1 MAEKSGADLI
11 EACSSTQR
19 PSQVR
24 KQGAQVVPPPGA
36 GARLG
41 PHYQKGME
49 MLRWMLEVSGDESK
63 FAKLLVL
70 LGGIVVVFVVA
81 MLFIVISD

>member
-1 MAEKSGADLI
+1 
-11 EACSSTQR
+11 
-19 PSQVR
+19 
-24 KQGAQVVPPPGA
+24 
-36 GARLG
+36 
-41 PHYQKGME
+41 

-70 LGGIVVVFVVA
+70 LGGIDVVSVVA